1 MPGSSAHAGGHAGR
15 VSAVAYGLLPWSIAI
30 AWIAVLI
37 VVVVAHCRPLIA
49 ARGRTRVWHCL
60 HLAMAVTMAL
70 MYASG
75 SLVVIGVS
83 GVVWT
88 TVFAASAA
96 LAAGML
102 VTEPRA
108 RSVGWLWPLVVV
120 DLDCDDLHA
129 PDRPPRLGD
138 QLAARRL
145 PRCTNDAVGDC
156 ERRPTGQ
163 ARAHCAG
170 IHRAA
175 TSLAGRWRPA
185 GHQTTRGLPD
195 AGIARRHAA
204 TRDDDDDG
212 QHGLHADCDATLD
225 LSARPALMAS
235 ERAVSERRW
244 RPTPSRCS
252 R

>member
-1 MPGSSAHAGGHAGR
+1 MSMPGSSAHAGGHAGR

-37 VVVVAHCRPLIA
+37 VVVVAHCRSLIA

-120 DLDCDDLHA
+120 DLIAMTYMLQTGHLVSA
-129 PDRPPRLGD
+129 ISWQLVAYLVAQTTLWAIASGGRL
-138 QLAARRL
+138 
-145 PRCTNDAVGDC
+145 VK
-156 ERRPTGQ
+156 
-163 ARAHCAG
+163 RAHIAQAFTARPR
-170 IHRAA
+170 H
-175 TSLAGRWRPA
+175 SLAGGALLVTRQPA
-185 GHQTTRGLPD
+185 ASPTR
-195 AGIARRHAA
+195 ASHAVTLRLA
-204 TRDDDDDG
+204 TMMMTASMAYMLIVM
-212 QHGLHADCDATLD
+212 Q
-225 LSARPALMAS
+225 LS
-235 ERAVSERRW
+235 
-244 RPTPSRCS
+244 T
-252 R
+252 